1 MFKLPKLPQLQRI
14 VQLATNWIKLMKIKR
29 GNFGKIVYGVTLE
42 LIIVMKFFLLKRE
55 PLVPVLTPI
64 FFFQGP
70 SSVGLNPKFS
80 NFKPFDSSLAI
91 FFQIREPFGQVQ
103 KLFKNWVWFHVHMTF
118 TPQC

>member
-1 MFKLPKLPQLQRI
+1 
-14 VQLATNWIKLMKIKR
+14 MKIKH

-42 LIIVMKFFLLKRE
+42 MIIVMKFFLLT
-55 PLVPVLTPI
+55 LVLVDTK

-91 FFQIREPFGQVQ
+91 FFQIQDPLGRVQ